1 LTDDAQTTV
10 AVTGIAAGG
19 DGVGRLPDDRVVFVR
34 GAIPG
39 DRVRLRVDEERARFA
54 RGTVLDVVEPGPGR
68 AEPPCPLVAEGCG
81 GCGWQHVDPAHQ
93 RSLKASIVV
102 DALVRVG
109 RLDAGSLPE
118 VDLGPVLPAGGHRT
132 TVRAAVV
139 DGRAGLRRHHAHDV
153 VDVSAIGCLVAHPLV
168 DEVLRTGR
176 FGSHGE
182 VVVRAGSATGERL
195 VVLHGGQPRGADDD
209 DDVTVPAGTNVVTEA
224 ELRGGRRVWLHE
236 EVAGRR
242 WRISASSFFQTRPAG
257 AEDLGVAVASGVA
270 AGPLPADVR
279 VTDLYGGVG
288 LLAGAVA
295 DRLRGEARVQ
305 LVEANRGAVAD
316 ARVNLADVPG
326 ARVVR
331 ADVRRWHPSR
341 ADIVV
346 ADPSRHG
353 LGAPVVERI
362 AATGARTVVLVSCDP
377 GALGRDAGDLVRSG
391 YAVGGIRLVD
401 MFPHTPHVEVVTTW
415 RRAAPP

>member
-1 LTDDAQTTV
+1 LTGDADTTV

-54 RGTVLDVVEPGPGR
+54 RGTVLEVVDPGPGR
-68 AEPPCPLVAEGCG
+68 TEPPCPLVAQGCG

-93 RSLKASIVV
+93 GSLKASIVV

-109 RLDAGSLPE
+109 RLDAASLPE
-118 VDLGPVLPAGGHRT
+118 VDPGPVLPAGGHRT

-153 VDVSAIGCLVAHPLV
+153 IDVSATGCLVAHPLV

-195 VVLHGGQPRGADDD
+195 VVLHRDQPGGVDDGE
-209 DDVTVPAGTNVVTEA
+209 VTVPTGTTVVTAA

-257 AEDLGVAVASGVA
+257 AEDLAAAVASGAA
-270 AGPLPADVR
+270 AGPLPPDAR

-295 DRLRGEARVQ
+295 DRLGGEARVQ

-331 ADVRRWHPSR
+331 ADVRRWHPGR
-341 ADIVV
+341 ADVVV

-362 AATGARTVVLVSCDP
+362 AATGAATVVLVSCDP

-391 YAVGGIRLVD
+391 YAVSGIRLVD

-415 RRAAPP
+415 RLPAPP